1 MVHGD
6 GEKIVKHFF
15 VLGLLLKTEGQKN
28 SKSSGHFNCDERY
41 SKRDR
46 NIAKRE
52 EKPTYTNAIFQHA
65 FVILCAHV
73 CKHNFC
79 CLELQILNIYFS
91 NVKC

>member
-1 MVHGD
+1 MVH

-91 NVKC
+91 NVIC